1 MNKEEREKRKKD
13 LINEI
18 QLMTKRIVLGDAGD
32 STGKSVNLHLPD
44 DVKVEYKILFKSI
57 LQRIEISPFGS
68 VYLWGVR
75 TTGMKTQMRSQSF
88 DFLSDMDNLKDMLKI
103 YNALSKLY
111 SERENYNM
119 VSSIFMSKKGK

>member
-1 MNKEEREKRKKD
+1 MNKEERKQRKKD
-13 LINEI
+13 LVNEI
-18 QLMTKRIVLGDAGD
+18 LLMTKRIVLGDAGD

-44 DVKVEYKILFKSI
+44 DVKVEYKILFKST

-68 VYLWGVR
+68 VHLWGVR
-75 TTGMKTQMRSQSF
+75 TNESNSRLQSF
-88 DFLSDMDNLKDMLKI
+88 DFLSDMDNLKDMQKI

-111 SERENYNM
+111 SEREKYNM